1 MGKER
6 IRREWRREKRMENGK
21 GKNMR
26 RKEKGEEN
34 GEGKENN
41 ENRIKKE
48 RRRREWGRERK

>member
-6 IRREWRREKRMENGK
+6 IRREWIREKRMENGK

-41 ENRIKKE
+41 EKRMEKE
-48 RRRREWGRERK
+48 RLRRE